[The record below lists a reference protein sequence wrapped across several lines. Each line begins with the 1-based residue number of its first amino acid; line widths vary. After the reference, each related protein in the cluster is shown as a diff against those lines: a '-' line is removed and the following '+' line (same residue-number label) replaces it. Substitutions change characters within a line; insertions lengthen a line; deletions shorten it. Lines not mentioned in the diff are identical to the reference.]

1 VDNLFDSVARQM
13 SANWKSRE
21 SKLSRSFRCRCGRN
35 VFFLNSLCIACQT
48 PLGYLPARHAVV
60 PLTADGAPDRWRV
73 PDDDHAYKRCANLDS
88 PAGCNWL
95 LAADDPQALCVAC
108 RLNRTI
114 PNLGDADNQR
124 YWRAIETA
132 KRRLVS
138 ELLALG
144 LPVQSKVSENPERG
158 VMFDFLR
165 SPTGG
170 PRVLTGH
177 ASGLVTLN
185 VEEADDATREKLRH
199 QLHEPYRTLLGHF
212 RHEIGHYYWDRLVWD
227 TPWLERFRALF
238 GDERADYAAALK
250 ANYDNGPPADWATRH
265 ISSYA
270 STHPWEDWAETWAH
284 YLHVVDSLGTA
295 LGFGID
301 AADLEAEAEPFTRA
315 DLYDPDD
322 ADAERFLGLL
332 NGWIELVMVL
342 NELARSMGQPD
353 FYPFVMSRA
362 VVAKLQFVHLVVKD
376 ARDSAV
382 TPAATRHIA
391 AAA

>member
-21 SKLSRSFRCRCGRN
+21 AKLSRSFRCQCGRP

-95 LAADDPQALCVAC
+95 LSADDPQALCVAC

-144 LPVQSKVSENPERG
+144 LPVQSKVSEDPERG

-250 ANYDNGPPADWATRH
+250 ANYDNGPPADWASRH